1 MLTLR
6 EIFLYSDRSPLIFS
20 QYLFLFLFTV
30 GFAIFSLIHKNKSWR
45 NLYLL
50 LFSLFFYYKS
60 GGLYFW
66 LLLLSTVVDYY
77 CGNAIHKTSKQHLRK
92 TYLVISLV
100 ANLGLLAFF
109 KYSNYFVD
117 LVNGWFGTEFAAVNF
132 MAMIGNVFGGSF
144 DIHEIILPVGISFY
158 TFQTLSY
165 TIDIYRREI
174 EPARNIIDFGF
185 FVTFFPQLV
194 AGPIVRAADFLPQM
208 YKKYSLTR
216 EQFGAAVFLI
226 MCGLFKKVV
235 VSDYLSVNFVDRV
248 FEDPQLYSGFSNLMA
263 VYGYSIQIYCDF
275 SGYSDI
281 AIGASRIMGYDL
293 MENFRQPYLAKSIS
307 EFWHRWHISLSSWF
321 RDYLYIPLGGNR
333 VGKMR
338 WYLNLMIVFV
348 VSGLWHGANWTFVVW
363 GFLHGAFLVFAVLV
377 AGLRERW
384 FHFSGLNRMPK
395 LLNFLK
401 IVVTFHL
408 VCLGWIFFRANSL
421 GDALFI
427 VQQIAQLNFSPE
439 SIEAL
444 VVKDLGLAEMLVAI
458 ASIGFLLIAH
468 FVLNSQKLSGHIV
481 TFPRSARWAFY
492 YALILGIAFFGVFS
506 QSEFIYFQF

>member
-1 MLTLR
+1 M
-6 EIFLYSDRSPLIFS
+6 
-20 QYLFLFLFTV
+20 
-30 GFAIFSLIHKNKSWR
+30 
-45 NLYLL
+45 YLL

-275 SGYSDI
+275 SGYSDM
-281 AIGASRIMGYDL
+281 AIGLAALLGFQLPI
-293 MENFRQPYLAKSIS
+293 NFNSPYRSVSIT
-307 EFWHRWHISLSSWF
+307 EFWRRWHISLSSWL
-321 RDYLYIPLGGNR
+321 RDYLYISLGGNR
-333 VGKMR
+333 KGKVR
-338 WYLNLMIVFV
+338 TYINLMITMLLG
-348 VSGLWHGANWTFVVW
+348 GLWHGAATRFIIWGGLHGLALAIHKLWMEYVPSLAKRTDKGYRLLMGVITFHFVAFCWIYFRAGSMEDVSLMLRRIAFDFNWT
-363 GFLHGAFLVFAVLV
+363 GIGERLIAMPKIFAVLV
-377 AGLRERW
+377 LGFVIHFLPVSWKTAAREW
-384 FHFSGLNRMPK
+384 Y
-395 LLNFLK
+395 
-401 IVVTFHL
+401 TFIPDL
-408 VCLGWIFFRANSL
+408 AKAAVFAFVIFAAYQAKSA
-421 GDALFI
+421 D
-427 VQQIAQLNFSPE
+427 VQP
-439 SIEAL
+439 
-444 VVKDLGLAEMLVAI
+444 
-458 ASIGFLLIAH
+458 
-468 FVLNSQKLSGHIV
+468 
-481 TFPRSARWAFY
+481 
-492 YALILGIAFFGVFS
+492 
-506 QSEFIYFQF
+506 FIYFQF